1 MVVLGWWLVTIIFK
15 DFSNLNHSMT
25 SWQRS
30 FVGLISPQCVPGGPS
45 SLPALKLPV
54 PCPPPQPC
62 HAQALFLLNVS
73 TQHPCTRH
81 DQSTASQQPFLLRLP
96 PLLGLL
102 WNPTRFCLGFSKY
115 PLTWICVFFTFL
127 FLLLWKGLMHP
138 GILARVEKE
147 SELLQRAQQRAPACR
162 ESIHLI
168 VLHEVFS
175 AASCL
180 LF

>member
-1 MVVLGWWLVTIIFK
+1 
-15 DFSNLNHSMT
+15 
-25 SWQRS
+25 
-30 FVGLISPQCVPGGPS
+30 
-45 SLPALKLPV
+45 
-54 PCPPPQPC
+54 
-62 HAQALFLLNVS
+62 
-73 TQHPCTRH
+73 
-81 DQSTASQQPFLLRLP
+81 
-96 PLLGLL
+96 
-102 WNPTRFCLGFSKY
+102 
-115 PLTWICVFFTFL
+115 
-127 FLLLWKGLMHP
+127 MHP